1 MTNYSLIST
10 KHMINCVTKKKH
22 FYTLKILLVHDK
34 HGCNLTACKLYEQT
48 FSRICMILDQILNC
62 SFASSVAMAISSHL
76 STAWIN
82 NKLSQILWPTTK
94 HLSIWLP
101 SWIFK
106 PWSIWTN
113 LLYPVSLLK
122 IQILLLL
129 KYTTLTHPK
138 IKLFFSFFIDVCS
151 ALQIARKRSIHSP
164 CLETVVFMIALYVT
178 NTKTKQQ

>member
-1 MTNYSLIST
+1 MPYIRNIFKTCDLQQPQGIMTNYSLIST

-106 PWSIWTN
+106 PWSVWTN
-113 LLYPVSLLK
+113 LLYPLSLLA
-122 IQILLLL
+122 QNPSSFAL
-129 KYTTLTHPK
+129 K
-138 IKLFFSFFIDVCS
+138 
-151 ALQIARKRSIHSP
+151 IHSP
-164 CLETVVFMIALYVT
+164 YTVPKLNCSLVFS
-178 NTKTKQQ
+178 